1 MHQLTNDQ
9 AINVFKAWTAME
21 VLSPQTFKKREDLAY
36 GRKELVASF
45 NDTVLPW
52 EKDGGEKEP
61 AGKKLYYQVIIGT
74 LDYPNAIK
82 ALLNKYADTT
92 EERATG
98 SNQAVLAVALIDRK
112 GQLLKDVPSVSV
124 SSFAWGLG
132 CVLNSNLKEL
142 GEWAKVEKN
151 LIQDLDN
158 VLRIKKGDDEL
169 LPINWQLIENA
180 YQFLIDKLSLP
191 KELVKN
197 TYFALRVYEPSTKIE
212 KPQPLLL
219 NSFYINDLLKASAL
233 FSKNNAPANLQRYVG
248 TLQPASRTDLLKF
261 ENLKEAVAP
270 HLIPIAC
277 WPSKKG
283 HSLVMLQQAAVNL
296 SLSQLEKGGIIAV
309 NGPPGTGKT
318 TLLRDIIAGI
328 VTEKAIAMSGFDD
341 PALAFTQAGERIKAG
356 NSSLTLYALDEKLKG
371 FEIIIASSNNK
382 AVQNV
387 SAEMPN
393 ITAIPEESKD
403 LRFFEKL
410 SDHLF
415 GFKTWG
421 LISAV
426 LGNSNN
432 RYDFSKKFWWDK
444 EYGLSLYLS
453 HICGI
458 DVRIAIMDE
467 EKKVIGKRLPYIINK
482 ETTPSS
488 PQEALLNWKI
498 IREEFLTTLQQV
510 KEKLSRMQAVS
521 LDFDYLDSYGYGL
534 DLPQLE
540 EKIFHHQTNKPG
552 LISRLFNFAKMQE
565 WTNQQSELVKL
576 KSALINSSHIKETY
590 SDFIIDKKLSLQ
602 DRKTIQQVSPWCNP
616 EIQLLR
622 EKLFTL
628 SIKLQKAFIDAAAKP
643 LRHNLSL
650 FLQFLSN
657 TGLNF
662 DKNKYASDLWSSFF
676 LVVSSVSTTFASM
689 HQMLGNISPDTLGWL
704 LIDEAGQAKPQ
715 SAVGAIMRTKRA
727 IVVGDPMQ
735 IEPVVVLP
743 EKLTQSIH
751 NQFSVDPFYF
761 NASQASAQTLA
772 DEASPFYTE
781 IQSRNGSR
789 FIGIPLLVH
798 RRCSEPMFSI
808 ANTIAYEG
816 LMVQAKRPAMSK
828 ISDYLG
834 SSAWFHVIGA
844 SSGKWCEEEGHV
856 LMSLL
861 SRLSLTSPDLYIIT
875 PFRTVAY
882 TIQKLLSLSSILDKW
897 QIGDKN
903 DKAAWI
909 SERVG
914 TVHTVQGREAEAVIF
929 VLGAPSPD
937 ELGARKWAGFKPN
950 LLNVAVTR
958 AREVVYVIG
967 NKDLWQQA
975 GVFNELAE
983 RIPLNA
989 TVTSYSFADSVS

>member
-9 AINVFKAWTAME
+9 AINVFKAWTAIE
-21 VLSPQTFKKREDLAY
+21 VLSPQTFKNREDLAY
-36 GRKELVASF
+36 GKKELVASF

-52 EKDGGEKEP
+52 EKDGGEKAPE
-61 AGKKLYYQVIIGT
+61 GKKLYYQVVIGT
-74 LDYPNAIK
+74 LNYPNAIK
-82 ALLNKYADTT
+82 AILTKYTDTN
-92 EERATG
+92 EERTTG
-98 SNQAVLAVALIDRK
+98 SGDAVLAVALIDRQ

-132 CVLNSNLKEL
+132 CVLNSNLEEL
-142 GEWAKVEKN
+142 GKWAHVEKG
-151 LIQDLDN
+151 LIKSLDN
-158 VLRIKKGDDEL
+158 VLRIKKGDDV
-169 LPINWQLIENA
+169 LPINRQLIENA
-180 YQFLIDKLSLP
+180 YEFLIDKLSLP

-197 TYFALRVYEPSTKIE
+197 TYFALRVYEPSAKIE

-219 NSFYINDLLKASAL
+219 NSFYINDILEASGL
-233 FSKNNAPANLQRYVG
+233 FSKNNIPANLRRYVG
-248 TLQPASRTDLLKF
+248 TLQPSSRTDLLQF

-270 HLIPIAC
+270 HLIPLAC

-283 HSLVMLQQAAVNL
+283 QSLVMLQQAAVNL

-328 VTEKAIAMSGFDD
+328 VTEKAIAMSDFDD
-341 PALAFTQAGERIKAG
+341 PALAFTQSGERIKAG
-356 NSSLTLYALDEKLKG
+356 NSSLTLYALNEKLKG

-393 ITAIPEESKD
+393 ITAIPEEAKD

-410 SDHLF
+410 SDNLF

-458 DVRIAIMDE
+458 DVSIPIMDE
-467 EKKVIGKRLPYIINK
+467 EKKIIGKRLPYIIDK

-510 KEKLSRMQAVS
+510 KEKLSHMQAVS
-521 LDFDYLDSYGYGL
+521 ADFDYLDSYGSDL

-565 WTNQQSELVKL
+565 WTHQQSELVKL
-576 KSALINSSHIKETY
+576 KSALIKSSPIKETY

-602 DRKTIQQVSPWCNP
+602 DHKNIQQVSPWCNP
-616 EIQLLR
+616 EIQFLR

-689 HQMLGNISPDTLGWL
+689 RQMLGNISPDTLGWL
-704 LIDEAGQAKPQ
+704 LIDEAGQATPQ

-751 NQFSVDPFYF
+751 KQFSVDPFYF
-761 NASQASAQTLA
+761 NAPQASAQTLA

-816 LMVQAKRPAMSK
+816 LMVQAKRSVKSK
-828 ISDYLG
+828 IADYLG
-834 SSAWFHVIGA
+834 ASAWFHVIGP
-844 SSGKWCEEEGHV
+844 SSGKWCEEEGHA

-861 SRLSLTSPDLYIIT
+861 SRLPSTLPDLYIIT

-882 TIQKLLSLSSILDKW
+882 SIHKLLRVSDLLEKW
-897 QIGDKN
+897 QISEN
-903 DKAAWI
+903 DKAAWL

-937 ELGARKWAGFKPN
+937 EFGARRWAGFKPN
-950 LLNVAVTR
+950 LLNVALTR

-975 GVFNELAE
+975 GVFNELAG
-983 RIPLNA
+983 RMP
-989 TVTSYSFADSVS
+989 